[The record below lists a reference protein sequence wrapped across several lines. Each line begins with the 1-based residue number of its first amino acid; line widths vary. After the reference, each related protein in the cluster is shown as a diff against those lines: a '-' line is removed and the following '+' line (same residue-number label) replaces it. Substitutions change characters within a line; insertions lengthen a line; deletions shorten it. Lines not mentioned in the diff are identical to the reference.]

1 MKRYVSGLKLLVSPI
16 WKQHTWFLLILGQ
29 TFRAQSEIKT
39 DGFVERL
46 RLEEQRDWHHLQ
58 YVSAPFAPSCSLPLL
73 LHLFGSKGTGSICVQ
88 AQTGFPP
95 LQAFIFLSD
104 D

>member
-1 MKRYVSGLKLLVSPI
+1 MLVSPI
-16 WKQHTWFLLILGQ
+16 LKKYTWFLLVLGQ

-46 RLEEQRDWHHLQ
+46 RFEEQGDWHHLQ
-58 YVSAPFAPSCSLPLL
+58 CVSAPFAQSVVYTLL
-73 LHLFGSKGTGSICVQ
+73 LHLFRSKGTGSICVQ